1 MLEKYFPL
9 FWFQIYFSLY
19 NRDMH
24 KWVLTFLL
32 DLLVISLSL
41 GTTMNAFSKAM
52 ALNIVPSMNNDENN
66 ICKNMNNFIKMI
78 VLESLL

>member
-1 MLEKYFPL
+1 
-9 FWFQIYFSLY
+9 
-19 NRDMH
+19 MH
-24 KWVLTFLL
+24 KCVLTFLL

-52 ALNIVPSMNNDENN
+52 ALSIVPSMNNDENN